1 MGNGFP
7 IFFTLTLIKIP
18 NELSFLLN
26 NKKLDKTN
34 EFRSIIASMISGMG
48 NLVNLRNSQL
58 RVSCEG
64 RVLVPVALLQ
74 IIAEAS
80 GSRTPTGEG
89 IRLPTTEAGCNI
101 GVLKNKNTH
110 FSKYCSTK

>member
-7 IFFTLTLIKIP
+7 IFYTLTLIKIP

-48 NLVNLRNSQL
+48 NLVKLTQ
-58 RVSCEG
+58 
-64 RVLVPVALLQ
+64 
-74 IIAEAS
+74 
-80 GSRTPTGEG
+80 
-89 IRLPTTEAGCNI
+89 
-101 GVLKNKNTH
+101 
-110 FSKYCSTK
+110 